1 MRFFFRGL
9 AGLHDSLRH
18 TMLAVWVKPLKLFV
32 SSVTRC
38 FLQSREVGFSFFS
51 HATLDV
57 FLLVLSRICRVP

>member
-18 TMLAVWVKPLKLFV
+18 TMLAVSLGQLFV
-32 SSVTRC
+32 SSVTRY

-57 FLLVLSRICRVP
+57 FLLVLSCICRVP